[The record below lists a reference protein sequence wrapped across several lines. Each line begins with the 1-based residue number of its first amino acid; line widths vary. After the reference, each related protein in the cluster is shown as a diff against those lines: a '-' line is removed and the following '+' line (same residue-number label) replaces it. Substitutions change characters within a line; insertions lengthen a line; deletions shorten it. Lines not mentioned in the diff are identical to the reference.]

1 MSASRLLAS
10 STARADRSPVAETPL
25 SVPLD
30 RTSPVPLYC
39 QLAQELE
46 RRIRE
51 GELPPGTRLENE
63 ILLTDRLGLSRP
75 TLPRGIEH
83 LADLA
88 LLVRKRGAGTPGVT
102 PPVCRPVELFSL
114 YDDRGPAGQ

>member
-1 MSASRLLAS
+1 M
-10 STARADRSPVAETPL
+10 AETPL

-30 RTSPVPLYC
+30 RTSPVPLYF

-63 ILLTDRLGLSRP
+63 ILLADRLGLSRP
-75 TLPRGIEH
+75 TLRRAIEY
-83 LADLA
+83 LVDQG
-88 LLVRKRGAGTPGVT
+88 LLVRKRGVGTQVVTPGCAARWSCPAST
-102 PPVCRPVELFSL
+102 TTWSRPGSA
-114 YDDRGPAGQ
+114 RAPRCST

>member
-30 RTSPVPLYC
+30 RTSPVPLYF

-63 ILLTDRLGLSRP
+63 ILLADRLGLSRP
-75 TLPRGIEH
+75 TLRRAIEY
-83 LADLA
+83 LVDQG
-88 LLVRKRGAGTPGVT
+88 LLVRKRGVGTQVVT
-102 PPVCRPVELFSL
+102 PRSEGRRVGTAR
-114 YDDRGPAGQ
+114 RGRSG